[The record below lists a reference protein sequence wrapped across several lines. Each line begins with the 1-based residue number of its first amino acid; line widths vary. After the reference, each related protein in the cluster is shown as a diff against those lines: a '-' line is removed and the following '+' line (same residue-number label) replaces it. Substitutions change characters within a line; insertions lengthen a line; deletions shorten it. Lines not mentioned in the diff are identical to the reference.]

1 MCVWVVWGE
10 KTEVEASVIR
20 VMGVVASVRCEASVV
35 GGDVRDSSL

>member
-10 KTEVEASVIR
+10 KTKVEASVIR
-20 VMGVVASVRCEASVV
+20 VGVVASVRCEASVV